1 MPTWSTNLL
10 SQLRRE
16 HTLPDEALRMLIEDR
31 DPSVLDELCRQARE
45 VREEHFG
52 KEVYIRGLIE
62 LTNICRNDCYYC
74 GIRRSNKEVERY
86 RLSEEQ
92 ILACCKRGH
101 ELGFRTFVLQGGEDP
116 YWTMERITTLV
127 GKMRVAHPDCAITL
141 SLGEWPEMAYRQFYQ
156 AGANRYLLR
165 HETFDTEHYSSLHP
179 KGMSATE
186 RQECLR
192 TLKRIGFQTGT
203 GMMVGSPGQTTQHLI
218 ADIRF
223 IEELRPQ
230 MIGLGPFLPHRQ
242 TPLKDAPAGSLEL
255 TVRLLAILRLMH
267 PKALIPSTTALATLH
282 PEGRIRGILA
292 GANVVMPN
300 LSPQNNRSKY
310 QLYNDKAALGAEAAE
325 GLALLE
331 AQLSQIGYHLSL
343 DRGDYHE

>member
-10 SQLRRE
+10 GQLRRE
-16 HTLPDEALRMLIEDR
+16 HTLPDEALQLLIEDR
-31 DPSVLDELCRQARE
+31 DPSVLDELCREARE
-45 VREEHFG
+45 VREAHFG
-52 KEVYIRGLIE
+52 KTVYIRGLIE

-86 RLSEEQ
+86 RLTTEQ
-92 ILACCKRGH
+92 ILACCQRGH

-116 YWTMERITTLV
+116 YWTEERIATLLEQ
-127 GKMRVAHPDCAITL
+127 MHTAHPDCAITL
-141 SLGEWPEMAYRQFYQ
+141 SLGEWSEEAYRRFYQ
-156 AGANRYLLR
+156 AGGNRYLLR
-165 HETFDTEHYSSLHP
+165 HETFDPEHYSTLHP
-179 KGMSATE
+179 QGMSATE

-223 IEELRPQ
+223 IEELQPQ

-255 TVRLLAILRLMH
+255 TIRLLAILRLMH

-282 PEGRIRGILA
+282 PEGRVRGILA

-300 LSPQNNRSKY
+300 LSPQGHRSKY

-331 AQLSQIGYHLSL
+331 AQLSQIGYHLSFS
-343 DRGDYHE
+343 RGDYTG

>member
-16 HTLPDEALRMLIEDR
+16 RTLPSEALQMLIEDR
-31 DPSVLDELCRQARE
+31 DPSVLDELCRAAQE
-45 VREEHFG
+45 VREIHFG
-52 KEVYIRGLIE
+52 KTVYIRGLIE

-74 GIRRSNKEVERY
+74 GIRRGNKEVERY
-86 RLSEEQ
+86 RLSQEQ
-92 ILACCKRGH
+92 ILACCERGYQI
-101 ELGFRTFVLQGGEDP
+101 GFRTFVLQGGEDP
-116 YWTMERITTLV
+116 YWTKERIASLVAQIRTTY
-127 GKMRVAHPDCAITL
+127 PDCAITL
-141 SLGEWPEMAYRQFYQ
+141 SLGEWSEDAYLSFLQ

-165 HETFDTEHYSSLHP
+165 HETFDPEHYQVLHP
-179 KGMSATE
+179 KVMSSSA

-203 GMMVGSPGQTTQHLI
+203 GMMVGSPGQTTEHLI

-223 IEELRPQ
+223 IEELQPQ
-230 MIGLGPFLPHRQ
+230 MIGMGPFLPHRQ

-255 TVRLLAILRLMH
+255 TIRLLAILRLMH

-282 PEGRIRGILA
+282 PQGRIQGILA

-300 LSPQNNRSKY
+300 LSPPEDRGKY

-325 GLALLE
+325 GLSLLQ
-331 AQLSQIGYHLSL
+331 AQLDPIGYSLSFS
-343 DRGDYHE
+343 RGDYEG